1 MEALILSVFGFFCG
15 ALPLAVWL
23 GKSALRKDIRTV
35 GDHNPGA
42 FNVLRAGGPF
52 WGALAIALEVSK
64 GAFPVGL
71 AAQVIGVEGIGL
83 VTCAIAPVLGHAYSP
98 FLHFRGGKSIAVSL
112 GIWIGLTIW
121 TVPLIGT
128 LLLIVGYLSL
138 TVSGWALM
146 FAMAGVGVFL
156 LATGARWELWI
167 VFALNLALFILK
179 HRVDLANPIAFRWN
193 R

>member
-1 MEALILSVFGFFCG
+1 VDALILSLFGFLCG

-23 GKSALRKDIRTV
+23 GKIALRQDIRAV

-42 FNVLRAGGPF
+42 FNVLRAGGAF
-52 WGALAIALEVSK
+52 WGALAIALEIAK
-64 GAFPVGL
+64 GAFPVGV
-71 AAQVIGVEGIGL
+71 AAQIFQVEGIGL

-98 FLHFRGGKSIAVSL
+98 FLNFRGGKAIAVSL

-121 TVPLIGT
+121 TVPLVGT
-128 LLLIVGYLSL
+128 ILLIMGSLSL

-156 LATGARWELWI
+156 LFTGARWELWL
-167 VFALNLALFILK
+167 VFALNLALFIVK
-179 HRVDLANPIAFRWN
+179 HRADLAKPIAFRWN
-193 R
+193 K